1 MNTDVCDV
9 FQQVY
14 CINLDRRPDRWEAF
28 LNRVPADWPFGRIQ
42 RVSAIDGAKTS
53 YPNWWTAGGGAW
65 GCYRS
70 HLMLIEN
77 ALNSGVQSLLILE
90 DDAMFVPEF
99 SKRAMEFLTSVPDDW
114 GMIYLGGQHLKVNK
128 NPPVR
133 VGPGVYRP
141 FNVNRTHGYALKG
154 EGIAAVYRHLTSIRW
169 KKRHHIDHHLGEF
182 HERQCVPIYCPE
194 EWLIGQADGESD
206 ISGNT
211 ADERFWISARHCDVS
226 GHSFVAVL
234 GLHSSGSSCL
244 AGVLHHLG
252 LHLGNV
258 LTGYYGNDPRSRKCG
273 FEAVGLRDLCE
284 KAIPFP
290 ACRLAVPNEK
300 ADASLRHWIN
310 EKRREAA
317 MRKTI
322 AAGKYPQLCR
332 LGPQLLEI
340 CGKQLKVIVSE
351 RPLAQSI
358 ESLQRRCPRQNAEQL
373 KKHQLWLEEGK
384 QWLLNQIP
392 AENQLTVAYEDLLRS
407 PSTEAKRISGFLG
420 IELTEARMQA
430 IQNWVDPAQ
439 QHVKGEAVC
448 ATR

>member
-1 MNTDVCDV
+1 
-9 FQQVY
+9 
-14 CINLDRRPDRWEAF
+14 
-28 LNRVPADWPFGRIQ
+28 
-42 RVSAIDGAKTS
+42 
-53 YPNWWTAGGGAW
+53 
-65 GCYRS
+65 
-70 HLMLIEN
+70 
-77 ALNSGVQSLLILE
+77 
-90 DDAMFVPEF
+90 
-99 SKRAMEFLTSVPDDW
+99 
-114 GMIYLGGQHLKVNK
+114 
-128 NPPVR
+128 
-133 VGPGVYRP
+133 
-141 FNVNRTHGYALKG
+141 
-154 EGIAAVYRHLTSIRW
+154 
-169 KKRHHIDHHLGEF
+169 
-182 HERQCVPIYCPE
+182 
-194 EWLIGQADGESD
+194 
-206 ISGNT
+206 
-211 ADERFWISARHCDVS
+211 
-226 GHSFVAVL
+226 
-234 GLHSSGSSCL
+234 
-244 AGVLHHLG
+244 
-252 LHLGNV
+252 
-258 LTGYYGNDPRSRKCG
+258 
-273 FEAVGLRDLCE
+273 
-284 KAIPFP
+284 
-290 ACRLAVPNEK
+290 
-300 ADASLRHWIN
+300 
-310 EKRREAA
+310 